1 VRELWNAGM
10 SQAQKSEVIRG
21 FSRGWRFLRKPLRE
35 KVRSIGVRWSATLAK
50 IPKLIRLPFGA
61 WWILRKDNVGEPL
74 LAGEFE
80 TAELAFVERFLQ
92 PGMTVLDVGAHHG
105 LYSLLASER
114 VAAAGRVFAF
124 EPSPRE
130 RRALRMNL
138 FINLVSNVS
147 VQGLALG
154 RENGEQNLFVV
165 QGSQRGCNSLRPPE
179 VFSATT
185 PIRVRVAR
193 LDEWLMEQG
202 IDHVDFIKLDVEG
215 AELDALKGGAQLF
228 ESRPRPTVLAEVQ
241 DVRTRPWGYPAI
253 AIIDYL
259 ADRGYKWF
267 RILGG
272 GSVEPLDVSFR
283 DFDGNFIACPEES
296 LGTLKEMGSDPQAV
310 DPGTYGS
317 NH

>member
-1 VRELWNAGM
+1 
-10 SQAQKSEVIRG
+10 
-21 FSRGWRFLRKPLRE
+21 
-35 KVRSIGVRWSATLAK
+35 
-50 IPKLIRLPFGA
+50 
-61 WWILRKDNVGEPL
+61 
-74 LAGEFE
+74 
-80 TAELAFVERFLQ
+80 
-92 PGMTVLDVGAHHG
+92 
-105 LYSLLASER
+105 
-114 VAAAGRVFAF
+114 
-124 EPSPRE
+124 
-130 RRALRMNL
+130 MNL

-185 PIRVRVAR
+185 LIRVRVAR